1 MCQRMTEQATSE
13 SESDMEG
20 VDQHEFIQAEMAA
33 EQMRALDAVFKPEF
47 VQALLRVSGGVTTA
61 IGPLARAMGALAR
74 MELLTVFCHHSEEH
88 RTEQTDGAICFHAD
102 VTSACP
108 NGNVQLNCE

>member
-1 MCQRMTEQATSE
+1 MCQQLTEQASD
-13 SESDMEG
+13 SDSDMEG

-33 EQMRALDAVFKPEF
+33 EQRRALDAVFKPEF
-47 VQALLRVSGGVTTA
+47 VEALLRVSGGVTTA
-61 IGPLARAMGALAR
+61 LGPLARAMGALAR
-74 MELLTVFCHHSEEH
+74 MDLLTVFCHHSEEH
-88 RTEQTDGAICFHAD
+88 RTEQTDGTICFHAD